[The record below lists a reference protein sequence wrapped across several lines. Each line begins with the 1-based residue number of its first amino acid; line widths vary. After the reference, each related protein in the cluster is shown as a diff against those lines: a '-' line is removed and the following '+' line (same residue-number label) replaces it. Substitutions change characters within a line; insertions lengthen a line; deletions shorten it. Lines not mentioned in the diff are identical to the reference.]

1 MALKI
6 KQNGE
11 VKDLIIPACG
21 VSVLDMKDN
30 FGSSNLEEVLQE
42 LGDSDSIYIS
52 DGK

>member
-21 VSVLDMKDN
+21 VEVLDIDGN
-30 FGSSNLEEVLQE
+30 FRFREKKN
-42 LGDSDSIYIS
+42 
-52 DGK
+52 